1 MTGLV
6 LPDANVLF
14 SRTLRDWLFLLAHRG
29 RLYTVHST
37 EDILAETM
45 AKYRDRHPM
54 ATGQRVEILY
64 RQLRANL
71 HSGEILGPP
80 ARGARR
86 AHASA

>member
-1 MTGLV
+1 MKSGVMTGLV

-45 AKYRDRHPM
+45 AKYRIVNSAP
-54 ATGQRVEILY
+54 TFILVK
-64 RQLRANL
+64 
-71 HSGEILGPP
+71 S
-80 ARGARR
+80 
-86 AHASA
+86 